1 MIKTKT
7 TQYSFAQATME
18 DVKGIQ
24 QLINTY
30 AAKKRLLPRP
40 LQGLYE
46 NVRNFF
52 VCKNAQGRVI
62 GCCSL
67 QVVWENLAE
76 IRSLAVDSRYKNR
89 GIGRRL
95 VELCIDEATSL
106 LIQKVFSLTYEEE
119 FFTKL
124 GFKRTDKQ
132 ELPHK
137 IWSDCIN
144 CPQFPHCDEIAML
157 REAN

>member
-1 MIKTKT
+1 MTKKEQQ
-7 TQYSFAQATME
+7 QYSYAKATME

-30 AAKKRLLPRP
+30 AAKKKLLPRP

-46 NVRNFF
+46 NVRSFF
-52 VCKNAQGRVI
+52 VCKNAKSRVI

-76 IRSLAVDSRYKNR
+76 IRSLAVDPRYKQK
-89 GIGRRL
+89 GIGRHL
-95 VELCIDEATSL
+95 VELCINEADSL
-106 LIQKVFSLTYEEE
+106 MIKKVFCLTYEEE
-119 FFTKL
+119 FFKKI
-124 GFKRTDKQ
+124 GFVKTDKQ

-157 REAN
+157 KETA